1 MSNHHLD
8 FPVIPGID
16 TEKAINNFDN
26 DCAFFLELLEIFFDQ
41 LIKTNKDI
49 ESELADQSPK
59 EAILKLH
66 TLAGNAGSVGADS
79 FMLKARQLEQALASN
94 LEVNEIDVFKEAFFE
109 ELALLI
115 QSIRPFVDSAI

>member
-1 MSNHHLD
+1 MD

-49 ESELADQSPK
+49 ESELADHSPK